1 MDIKFNI
8 EIKIELQNLEL
19 QNKINEID
27 KLINLIENLLKN
39 SIQYDCIVIIIKDYI
54 EDCNSIEIIYQ
65 ERKFLIPNNLNSI
78 IQELKMLKTDS
89 DEVF

>member
-78 IQELKMLKTDS
+78 IQELKMLKTS
-89 DEVF
+89 F